1 MPLLARL
8 VNKIGMPDEKPTKVP
23 LGGEDTGPKGDVKPS
38 GSQDETPITMTS
50 KSPNPPDSGSDTKT
64 GAGGAKAKATA
75 VPKKDTAAGSSK
87 GDVLE
92 QKKPIS
98 KNRASEEKDGVT
110 DKKEKKTREDQ
121 QKGKDST
128 KPKKAKEQE
137 VKKEKK
143 KKKKRK
149 KEKEPKKP
157 HPKVHIKDV
166 PGVVFPQH
174 LGDVFVIMMILAL
187 AIGAGAFWFL
197 AWLPTNELPV
207 QEPGENIQQ
216 FSEQELQDILKI
228 LDAREEASKA
238 PVIPPTRDP
247 FAE

>member
-1 MPLLARL
+1 MIMAE
-8 VNKIGMPDEKPTKVP
+8 DETTKVP
-23 LGGEDTGPKGDVKPS
+23 LGGDSTDPKGDVKPS
-38 GSQDETPITMTS
+38 GSQDETPITMKS
-50 KSPNPPDSGSDTKT
+50 RSPNPPDSGSDMKT
-64 GAGGAKAKATA
+64 GAKAAKAKAVA
-75 VPKKDTAAGSSK
+75 VPKKDTAAGSSES
-87 GDVLE
+87 DVLE

-98 KNRASEEKDGVT
+98 KNRASEKKDAVT

-121 QKGKDST
+121 QKGKDSI
-128 KPKKAKEQE
+128 KPKKEKKQK

-143 KKKKRK
+143 KEKRK
-149 KEKEPKKP
+149 KKKEPKKP
-157 HPKVHIKDV
+157 HQKVHIKDV

-207 QEPGENIQQ
+207 QKPGENLQQ
-216 FSEQELQDILKI
+216 FSEEELQDILKI

-247 FAE
+247 FRE